1 MAKKTAP
8 ATNAQPESTQGY
20 FKRILKENPK
30 LLKGRSNE
38 ELLKRWSGDHA
49 GQELTNQIRVGL
61 QNAKSGLRSKRRKR
75 RASKQENG
83 QPEAATVHPLA
94 KAAKPATSSHKL
106 EVLEEQIDDCLSLA
120 KTLDREGLGDVIKL
134 LRSARNKVVWTMGQ

>member
-8 ATNAQPESTQGY
+8 TGNTQGETTQGY

-38 ELLKRWSGDHA
+38 ELLRQWQEDHK
-49 GQELTNQIRVGL
+49 GQEVTNSVKAGL

-75 RASKQENG
+75 RAAKQRNG
-83 QPEAATVHPLA
+83 QPTEAAATYPLP
-94 KAAKPATSSHKL
+94 KTAKPSHRL
-106 EVLEEQIDDCLSLA
+106 ELLEEQIDDCLSLA
-120 KTLDREGLGDVIKL
+120 KHLDREGLGEIIRL
-134 LRSARNKVVWTMGQ
+134 LRGARNKVVWTMSQ